1 MEILYTETVSDTN
14 GMLIFFIFLLGCVL
28 TIWGFMVAF
37 YLKEFPS
44 GMPFAM
50 VGIIFLIVGV
60 LSLFNPRPTT
70 TYYYAIIDDSIPFTE
85 VVEKYD
91 IVEQNGNLFKLKGKE
106 PSNEHTEK

>member
-1 MEILYTETVSDTN
+1 MEILYTETISEID
-14 GMLIFFIFLLGCVL
+14 GLLIFFIFLLGCVF
-28 TIWGFMVAF
+28 TIGGFIVAF

-70 TYYYAIIDDSIPFTE
+70 TYYYVIIDDSIPFTE
-85 VVEKYD
+85 VMEKYD
-91 IVEQNGNLFKLKGKE
+91 IVEQNGKIFKLKEKKL
-106 PSNEHTEK
+106 SNERAD